1 MTHRKDNLPKMT
13 NELKKNELNFSLIA
27 KQYSDE
33 EEAYKFLENIR
44 WENGVICPHC
54 GNIGAGFI
62 EPENGNRKT
71 RTGAI
76 TFRRIW
82 RCESC
87 KKQFSV
93 LVGTIFENSRIPL
106 SKWLLAIHELNSDK
120 NGVSSCELGRKLGIT
135 QKSAWFMAQRI
146 RFAMAHT
153 SLEKKLSGTVEVDE
167 TYIGGL
173 EKNKHQSKRTE
184 NNQGRS
190 TKTKTPVLS
199 AVQRGGMVYSKSMT
213 TVSSKNIREVLKER
227 VSNEAVLET
236 DTFPAYNSVAKNFA
250 GHEVVDHGIGEYVRG
265 IAHTNTAEGYFS
277 QLKRSLSGTFHHV
290 SEKHLDRYLA
300 EFDYRY
306 NSRKEKDGERTKEAI
321 RRVAGK
327 RLTYQDLIAKA

>member
-1 MTHRKDNLPKMT
+1 M
-13 NELKKNELNFSLIA
+13 KNELNFSKIA

-33 EEAYKFLENIR
+33 EEAYKFLEGIR

-54 GNIGAGFI
+54 QSVGADFI
-62 EPENGNRKT
+62 EPEKERKT
-71 RTGAI
+71 RTGKVSY
-76 TFRRIW
+76 RRIW
-82 RCESC
+82 RCQNKEC

-93 LVGTIFENSRIPL
+93 LVGTIFEDSRIPL
-106 SKWLLAIHELNSDK
+106 SKWLLAIHELNADK
-120 NGVSSCELGRKLGIT
+120 NGISSCELGRKLGIT

-153 SLEKKLSGTVEVDE
+153 GLETKLTGTVEVDE

-173 EKNKHQSKRTE
+173 EKNKHASKKTS
-184 NNQGRS
+184 NTQGRS
-190 TKTKTPVLS
+190 TETKTPVLS
-199 AVQRGGMVYSKSMT
+199 AIQRGGKVYSTSMKN
-213 TVSSKNIREVLKER
+213 VSSKNIREVLKER
-227 VSNEAVLET
+227 VSHKATLNT
-236 DTFPAYNSVAKNFA
+236 DTFPAYNSVGKEFKA
-250 GHEVVDHGIGEYVRG
+250 HQTVDHGVGEYVDG
-265 IAHTNTAEGYFS
+265 KAYTNTAEGYFS

-306 NSRKEKDGERTKEAI
+306 NTRKEKDGDRTKNAI

-327 RLTYQDLIAKA
+327 RLTYRGSKDNKGESLI